1 MTAPPPRKAHLPSS
15 TKKNCTMKLHF
26 TSADCSLAAH
36 IVAHE
41 CGLPLDLDKADLAA
55 CPLGVR

>member
-1 MTAPPPRKAHLPSS
+1 
-15 TKKNCTMKLHF
+15 MKIHF

-41 CGLPLDLDKADLAA
+41 CGLPLDLDKVDLAA
-55 CPLGVR
+55 CPLGAR

>member
-1 MTAPPPRKAHLPSS
+1 
-15 TKKNCTMKLHF
+15 MKLHF

-36 IVAHE
+36 IVAQE